1 MDIVFKLISITMTSL
16 ILVSHSH
23 LITDGLKALVTEMT
37 SDEEK
42 LTIYSCGGTDDNRI
56 GTDPIKVLT
65 AIEASSDSE
74 YIYLIGDIG
83 SGLMSIDMVLDL
95 VDESTLKEKCHVI
108 NGPLVEGAFVI
119 GVQTMI
125 DPTPEAVLAQIDSVI
140 ESFKE

>member
-1 MDIVFKLISITMTSL
+1 M
-16 ILVSHSH
+16 SHSE
-23 LITDGLKALVTEMT
+23 LITKGLKDLVTEMA

-56 GTDPIKVLT
+56 GTDPTKVLS
-65 AIEASSDSE
+65 AIEDSANAD

-83 SGLMSIDMVLDL
+83 SGLMSIDMALEL
-95 VDESTLKEKCHVI
+95 VDDLELKDKCHVI

-125 DPTPEAVLAQIDSVI
+125 DPKPEAVNAQIDSVI

>member
-1 MDIVFKLISITMTSL
+1 MDTVLKRISITMNSL

-23 LITDGLKALVTEMT
+23 LITDGLKEMVSEMA
-37 SDEEK
+37 SDKEK

-56 GTDPIKVLT
+56 GTDPTKILT
-65 AIEASSDSE
+65 AIEDSANAD

-83 SGLMSIDMVLDL
+83 SGLMSIDMALEL
-95 VDESTLKEKCHVI
+95 VDDLELKDKCHVI

-125 DPTPEAVLAQIDSVI
+125 DPKPEAVNAQIDSVI